1 MSVKRAK
8 LVILAV
14 STLAVPLLMAQV
26 RSLEERTATMSDREQ
41 RGLRGSVKSC
51 TEESTHPGMADAD
64 GKTYPEV
71 HSEYTTEYD
80 TDGRIRITRSRNS
93 DGSQWVTRYG
103 YDASGRL
110 LKTASGAEGTSL
122 GRSRRPNGASWS
134 RSVEVRDYPYWFFI
148 FARGY

>member
-1 MSVKRAK
+1 MVGRLAIMSVKRAK

-14 STLAVPLLMAQV
+14 SILAVPLLMAQV

-41 RGLRGSVKSC
+41 RGLRGPVKSC

-80 TDGRIRITRSRNS
+80 TGWPYT
-93 DGSQWVTRYG
+93 
-103 YDASGRL
+103 
-110 LKTASGAEGTSL
+110 
-122 GRSRRPNGASWS
+122 
-134 RSVEVRDYPYWFFI
+134 DYP
-148 FARGY
+148 

>member
-1 MSVKRAK
+1 MSVKRAR

-14 STLAVPLLMAQV
+14 SILAVPLVILGFAIPFWGFILAPPLMAQV

-41 RGLRGSVKSC
+41 RGLRGPVKSC

-80 TDGRIRITRSRNS
+80 TGWPYT
-93 DGSQWVTRYG
+93 
-103 YDASGRL
+103 
-110 LKTASGAEGTSL
+110 
-122 GRSRRPNGASWS
+122 
-134 RSVEVRDYPYWFFI
+134 DYP
-148 FARGY
+148 